1 MMLNFRTRA
10 IIKREVKQQIFSKRF
25 IFTTIALPF
34 FLILVFGLQFLFLTL
49 EDDTQGRLLILSDQQ
64 ETLNSV
70 QLVIE
75 NDENSLVENFS
86 LEFRLSDAENLQQ
99 TIEQQRSDILSGE
112 ISGLL
117 YIPAQALEDKRIGF
131 YSNNAGNQLLLD
143 GLRRLV
149 NEAIVSQFVAELG
162 INVSD
167 ADFIAQPV
175 RIENNR
181 VTETGNLQSSNGGQQ
196 LVAVSFTFLL
206 YFSLLL
212 ISAPAMAAVNE
223 EKVGRVV
230 EIVLASVSAS
240 ELMAGK
246 IIGSAIAG
254 FTQILIWFIPL
265 FLIISGSL
273 PVMIALIDFEIQ
285 LGLLVIIYFMLNYI
299 IGVLTFLSIFSA
311 FGAMFDNPQDAQSSL
326 FPIMLLVIIPFIL
339 AFTVVNN
346 PASIIGQVSSMLP
359 FASILVMP
367 ARMVLIDIP
376 FWQFLVAIAVNILTL
391 FVVILIS
398 GKIYR
403 LTILLSGKRPGWK
416 EVWKWLRYT

>member
-1 MMLNFRTRA
+1 MLNFRTRA

-181 VTETGNLQSSNGGQQ
+181 VTETGNLQS
-196 LVAVSFTFLL
+196 
-206 YFSLLL
+206 
-212 ISAPAMAAVNE
+212 
-223 EKVGRVV
+223 R
-230 EIVLASVSAS
+230 
-240 ELMAGK
+240 
-246 IIGSAIAG
+246 
-254 FTQILIWFIPL
+254 
-265 FLIISGSL
+265 
-273 PVMIALIDFEIQ
+273 
-285 LGLLVIIYFMLNYI
+285 
-299 IGVLTFLSIFSA
+299 
-311 FGAMFDNPQDAQSSL
+311 
-326 FPIMLLVIIPFIL
+326 
-339 AFTVVNN
+339 
-346 PASIIGQVSSMLP
+346 
-359 FASILVMP
+359 
-367 ARMVLIDIP
+367 
-376 FWQFLVAIAVNILTL
+376 
-391 FVVILIS
+391 
-398 GKIYR
+398 
-403 LTILLSGKRPGWK
+403 
-416 EVWKWLRYT
+416 